1 MTSPVP
7 STIITMPRRP
17 VLLCPSCLRDAVTTR
32 SAGLSGPRSAALK
45 GPPYARACAVATVTL
60 IAVASAAAASA
71 QENTTPTSWTY
82 RVRVGDEIT
91 ATRAN
96 VQSPFLGPTAGSLW
110 DGRNQVVASADG
122 AWTHGDRLQTGAGV
136 AVVGATGSD
145 AAVHVRQAYA
155 RVSATSW
162 LDVEAGKRIIR
173 WGTGYAFTPTGV
185 LDPPRS
191 ATDPQDR
198 LSVNEGMAL
207 VQATA
212 FRGDTA
218 LTIAAAAPNG
228 LVLRQAQDERA
239 DRSERL
245 VAAKLRTAI
254 RGFEFALVGSA
265 ADGRRLSAGANF
277 TLVVD
282 DRLEWH
288 GEFLIHDRTSPWM
301 IRVAPDAIGARATSA
316 LIGLQYTSASGVN
329 IVLEGYRDGNGLD
342 GPAWQRLVSGARNPL
357 AVSYA
362 SPSELDV
369 AHGERVELR
378 QAQDGRMPRPSR
390 RHFAFVRAARAASD
404 ARWKPELMAIVG
416 VDDGSVTIV
425 PTSGWN
431 LRDHVDVYVRGVA
444 LAGARRSEARDAP
457 IRGAITV
464 GLAVRY

>member
-1 MTSPVP
+1 MTLMRCSSQVR
-7 STIITMPRRP
+7 ITKSRSAGRPRWSICEKLRA
-17 VLLCPSCLRDAVTTR
+17 LLGPSCLRDRDV
-32 SAGLSGPRSAALK
+32 
-45 GPPYARACAVATVTL
+45 RACAVVATVTL

-82 RVRVGDEIT
+82 RVRVGDEVT

-96 VQSPFLGPTAGSLW
+96 AQSPFLGPTTGSLW
-110 DGRNQVVASADG
+110 DGLNQVVASADG
-122 AWTHGDRLQTGAGV
+122 TWTQGDRLQTGAGV
-136 AVVGATGSD
+136 AVVGATGRD
-145 AAVHVRQAYA
+145 AAVRIRQVYA

-162 LDVEAGKRIIR
+162 LDVEAGKRIVR
-173 WGTGYAFTPTGV
+173 WGTGYAFTPTGL

-228 LVLRQAQDERA
+228 LAALA
-239 DRSERL
+239 DPSTRL
-245 VAAKLRTAI
+245 FAAKLRTAI

-277 TLVVD
+277 TLVVG

-342 GPAWQRLVSGARNPL
+342 SPAWQRLVSGARNPL
-357 AVSYA
+357 AVSDA
-362 SPSELDV
+362 SPTELDV
-369 AHGERVELR
+369 AHGERVEPR